1 MLLYFIRHAQSANNA
16 LFLKTGARNGRTA
29 DPGLTELGHRQAQ
42 VLADYFASKR
52 NEFSVDHIYTS
63 LMQRAI
69 LTAMPTAAAFGLPLE
84 GIVDLHET
92 GGVYLDDEISG
103 EPIGQPGSNRMELQS
118 KFPSLVLPD
127 NLDGNGWWN
136 RPYEKQEDR
145 PKRAN
150 RLVEWLL
157 EKHPNPS
164 DRVML
169 FSHFGF
175 FNYFLWAVFGQVRPP
190 NTEFYMMNTSITC
203 FEFLPDEKAA
213 LYINRIDHLPA
224 ELVTI

>member
-16 LFLKTGARNGRTA
+16 LFLETGARVGRTA

-69 LTAMPTAAAFGLPLE
+69 LTAMPTAVAFKLPLE

-190 NTEFYMMNTSITC
+190 NTEFYLMNTSITC